1 MQGKGGCIVVKL
13 IHLVN
18 FDILQINSPRKR
30 LKGPYSVV
38 YKDRKAR
45 FAIVTM
51 DWDNKPTLGIRWF
64 WDGCGYPN
72 THGYPTWLVAPDFI
86 QQYILPNFN
95 VPPNLETRIKK
106 FLEGEIKGEDLQK
119 SK

>member
-1 MQGKGGCIVVKL
+1 MSKYIGAGKGIFGSPKEVDKF
-13 IHLVN
+13 IH
-18 FDILQINSPRKR
+18 
-30 LKGPYSVV
+30 
-38 YKDRKAR
+38 
-45 FAIVTM
+45 
-51 DWDNKPTLGIRWF
+51 KPTLGIRWF

-95 VPPNLETRIKK
+95 VPPNLENRIKK
-106 FLEGEIKGEDLQK
+106 FLEGEIKGENLQK